1 MHAQALQLVGR
12 RTQMTNFIAG
22 CVFGFFVAT
31 YGVAGVAEF
40 LDSALQKAKTVKV
53 TTERT

>member
-1 MHAQALQLVGR
+1 
-12 RTQMTNFIAG
+12 MTNFIVG

-31 YGVAGVAEF
+31 YGVSGVATF
-40 LDSALQKAKTVKV
+40 LDNALQKAKTVKV